1 MTSTAIK
8 LNKNQ
13 ILELK
18 SLYTFG
24 EGGTVWP
31 TKDAVKFDKL
41 GVVELGN
48 PVEGDQTQIRISV
61 AGREYL
67 KDLEPGVDT
76 GSNSNDNG
84 NQSGDNAEAKP
95 KGVPTVSKFEIEANI
110 PLPTKTRGT
119 RKSAFPFD
127 ALEIGQSFFVPNDN
141 FKSGDAAKSLASTV
155 NNANKQHSEV
165 IEGET
170 KLNRKKREVPVTKQL
185 RQFIV
190 RADVKQTEAGP
201 VEGARVFRVALDA
214 E

>member
-1 MTSTAIK
+1 MTTSEIK

-13 ILELK
+13 IIELR
-18 SLYTFG
+18 SLDTFG

-31 TKDAVKFDKL
+31 TKEAAKFNKL

-48 PVEGDQTQIRISV
+48 AVDGDQTQIRISV

-76 GSNSNDNG
+76 GSNSDNNG
-84 NQSGDNAEAKP
+84 NQSGDSAAVKT
-95 KGVPTVSKFEIEANI
+95 KGVSTVPKFEIEANV

-127 ALEIGQSFFVPNDN
+127 ALEIGQSFFVPNEN

-155 NNANKQHSEV
+155 NNANKQHSEPT
-165 IEGET
+165 GEVRT
-170 KLNRKKREVPVTKQL
+170 NRKGNEVPATKQL

-190 RADVKQTEAGP
+190 RADSKDGVA
-201 VEGARVFRVALDA
+201 GARVFRVELDA

>member
-1 MTSTAIK
+1 MTTTEIK

-13 ILELK
+13 IIELR
-18 SLYTFG
+18 SLDTFG
-24 EGGTVWP
+24 EGGTLWP
-31 TKDAVKFDKL
+31 TKEAAKFNKL

-48 PVEGDQTQIRISV
+48 AVEGDQTQIRISV

-67 KDLEPGVDT
+67 KDLEPGVDN

-84 NQSGDNAEAKP
+84 NQSGNNAEAKA
-95 KGVPTVSKFEIEANI
+95 KGVPTVSKFEIEANV
-110 PLPTKTRGT
+110 PMPTKTRGT

-127 ALEIGQSFFVPNDN
+127 QLEIGQSFFVPNSN

-155 NNANKQHSEV
+155 NNANKQHSKET
-165 IEGET
+165 GEMRT
-170 KLNRKKREVPVTKQL
+170 NRKGNQVPATKQL

-190 RADVKQTEAGP
+190 RADTKQTEAGP
-201 VEGARVFRVALDA
+201 VEGARVFRVELDA

>member
-1 MTSTAIK
+1 MTTTEIK

-13 ILELK
+13 IIELR
-18 SLYTFG
+18 SLATFG
-24 EGGTVWP
+24 EAGTVWP
-31 TKDAVKFDKL
+31 NKDAAKFDKL

-48 PVEGDQTQIRISV
+48 PVGDDTQIRINA
-61 AGREYL
+61 AGAQYL
-67 KDLEPGVDT
+67 KDLEPGVDN

-84 NQSGDNAEAKP
+84 NQSGNVAEAKA

-155 NNANKQHSEV
+155 NNANKQHSE
-165 IEGET
+165 ETGEM
-170 KLNRKKREVPVTKQL
+170 KLNRKKREVPATRQL

-190 RADVKQTEAGP
+190 RADSKDGVA
-201 VEGARVFRVALDA
+201 GARVFRVALDA

>member
-1 MTSTAIK
+1 MTTTAIK

-18 SLYTFG
+18 SLDTFG

-31 TKDAVKFDKL
+31 TKEAAKFDKL

-48 PVEGDQTQIRISV
+48 AVDGDQTQIRISV

-67 KDLEPGVDT
+67 KDLEPGVDN

-84 NQSGDNAEAKP
+84 NQSGNVAEAKA
-95 KGVPTVSKFEIEANI
+95 KGVPTVSKFEIEANV

-155 NNANKQHSEV
+155 NNANKQHSEPT
-165 IEGET
+165 GEVRT
-170 KLNRKKREVPVTKQL
+170 NRKGNKVPATKQL

>member
-1 MTSTAIK
+1 MTTTAIK

-18 SLYTFG
+18 SLATFG
-24 EGGTVWP
+24 EGGTLWP
-31 TKDAVKFDKL
+31 TKEAVKFDKL
-41 GVVELGN
+41 GVAELGN
-48 PVEGDQTQIRISV
+48 AVGDDTQIRINA
-61 AGREYL
+61 AGAEYL

-76 GSNSNDNG
+76 GSNSDNNG
-84 NQSGDNAEAKP
+84 NQSGAVAEVKT
-95 KGVPTVSKFEIEANI
+95 KGVSTVPKFEIEANV

-127 ALEIGQSFFVPNDN
+127 ALEIGQSFFVPNEN

-155 NNANKQHSEV
+155 NNANKQHSEPT
-165 IEGET
+165 GEVRT
-170 KLNRKKREVPVTKQL
+170 NRKGNEVPATKQL

-190 RADVKQTEAGP
+190 RADSKDGVA
-201 VEGARVFRVALDA
+201 GARVFRVELDA